1 MQDIILYA
9 TANEVLARVR
19 DRVNAK
25 AALAPTLARGCGFR
39 LRIRLFAN
47 SYDDTPYPAS
57 RLDNITSW
65 AFVMDS
71 DWDSGTPFKLVADAG
86 KITVDEVQEAYDGEM
101 LRYTEAVVPVSQTNT
116 EELTTWLGTSEG
128 KDGLNAELI
137 GYDKTGEEAFV
148 LQIKGFSVR
157 NRLGSVGEPT
167 VIPSEY
173 LNADQVRA
181 LIAAGAVLQFSPDG
195 NAWKDSQEEGDVYMR
210 FRSASD
216 ASAAWSP
223 AIALPQGAPGTDGK
237 NAYLYVRYASDAE
250 GTGFSPAPSSA
261 LPFIGI
267 LVTDTELTS
276 VDAAAFTGKWVR
288 YQGEKGEPGEDGK
301 SAYTYVAYA
310 SDNTGASFS
319 LTPTSGLKYRA
330 ELHSDAP
337 LASPNAADF
346 ADAVWVKYI
355 GDDGTGAGDMLKAV
369 YDTDDDGVVDAAKR
383 LVDKRK
389 IGAADFDGTAD
400 ITLSDMGAQPA
411 LPTAGTEGQFLQKT
425 ANGVKWA
432 AVAATGASG
441 AAWGQITG
449 RLQDQSDLNTAL
461 AGKISSPSGGS
472 TGQYLQKTATGV
484 QWATVQ
490 GGGGSSTPD
499 ISSLK
504 AVRTIS
510 SEDAFEALAQEVKDS
525 LKEIAFLATPGTAD
539 PLNWSAQDGYVRPGH
554 AYLLLPFQWK
564 YSYEVRWKHF
574 VVTGRYWKCTL
585 KGGICKVDGVQK
597 TLRPGE
603 GTEAYSTD
611 TYGTSW
617 NATKPAETTI
627 LRLALDLKILYI
639 SDTEKIQ
646 LNTNGTLDSDGNL
659 IVKGDHME
667 IVDGLWKYTGK
678 AVTELAYDYD
688 IDYHTSGH
696 WEDSSTVTVDI
707 RDYFLFDLT
716 ANATYYAMPTSTK
729 SAALEIAPGGRYAW
743 ALDADST
750 LNAAAVPEGH
760 WAAAQIDIAPGAH
773 KVTAGSNLAIVD
785 TLTANAVNVCEA
797 RWRNGAARLK
807 VVDVITGGGGGD
819 TPQPTPTITA
829 PSSQSVEGTQGEEL
843 TASIATGVSASNDAS
858 VSYAVKQGSALP
870 AGLALSATG
879 DVTGTPTAA
888 GSTTTTVVL
897 SAEGCDSVEMS
908 VSFAISEAATG
919 GTETRTAKAFGH
931 PGTTVANMY
940 KAALQTYTY
949 AGTFQVG
956 GETFPYFTGG
966 GTTPWY
972 LFGGKARLDGTSATA
987 YAVYLS
993 SQNPS
998 TMDFNE
1004 WQITFCRVD
1013 LDSSARLI
1021 LLGET
1026 GKGLTYAD
1034 VSGKLPASMLSSSAW
1049 WRTADSDYNGTQG
1062 SDTMVWEDGGAD
1074 AGDAFPQSFNVKS
1087 VPVASGYAQK
1097 PIGSYARTGDTLELG
1112 GVAYPVYSHTSDA
1125 VTGDMRTFYIHICN
1139 QLMGNTG
1146 VYWALSY
1153 EKPTSAAVEGYVHPR
1168 LACVELKSDTYEPQG
1183 KNWGGADGTSE
1194 VEWTM

>member
-57 RLDNITSW
+57 RIDNITSW

-71 DWDSGTPFKLVADAG
+71 DWDSDTPFKLVADAG
-86 KITVDEVQEAYDGEM
+86 KITVGEVQEAYDGEM

-195 NAWKDSQEEGDVYMR
+195 NAWKDSQESGDVYIR

-267 LVTDTELTS
+267 LATDTELTS

-288 YQGEKGEPGEDGK
+288 YLGEKGEPGEDGK

-383 LVDKRK
+383 LADKRK

-411 LPTAGTEGQFLQKT
+411 LPTAGAE
-425 ANGVKWA
+425 
-432 AVAATGASG
+432 
-441 AAWGQITG
+441 
-449 RLQDQSDLNTAL
+449 
-461 AGKISSPSGGS
+461 
-472 TGQYLQKTATGV
+472 GQYLQKTAKGV
-484 QWATVQ
+484 KWATVQ

-525 LKEIAFLATPGTAD
+525 LKEIAFLATPGTAE
-539 PLNWSAQDGYVRPGH
+539 PLNWSAQDGYVMPGH

-585 KGGICKVDGVQK
+585 KGGSCKVDGVQK

-688 IDYHTSGH
+688 IDYYTSGH
-696 WEDSSTVTVDI
+696 WDDSTTVTVDI

-716 ANATYYAMPTSTK
+716 AFATYYAAPTSTK

-773 KVTAGSNLAIVD
+773 NVTAGGNLVIVD

-807 VVDVITGGGGGD
+807 VVDVIAGGGGGD
-819 TPQPTPTITA
+819 TPHPTPTITA

-843 TASIATGVSASNDAS
+843 TASITTGVSASNGAS

-888 GSTTTTVVL
+888 GSTTTTVAL

-908 VSFAISEAATG
+908 VSFAISEAA
-919 GTETRTAKAFGH
+919 
-931 PGTTVANMY
+931 
-940 KAALQTYTY
+940 
-949 AGTFQVG
+949 
-956 GETFPYFTGG
+956 
-966 GTTPWY
+966 
-972 LFGGKARLDGTSATA
+972 
-987 YAVYLS
+987 
-993 SQNPS
+993 
-998 TMDFNE
+998 
-1004 WQITFCRVD
+1004 
-1013 LDSSARLI
+1013 
-1021 LLGET
+1021 
-1026 GKGLTYAD
+1026 
-1034 VSGKLPASMLSSSAW
+1034 AS
-1049 WRTADSDYNGTQG
+1049 
-1062 SDTMVWEDGGAD
+1062 
-1074 AGDAFPQSFNVKS
+1074 DAFPKSFTVTSVKYQGQNITS
-1087 VPVASGYAQK
+1087 PLGTYT
-1097 PIGSYARTGDTLELG
+1097 RTGEAFPVVMD
-1112 GVAYPVYSHTSDA
+1112 GVAYPVYSY
-1125 VTGDMRTFYIHICN
+1125 TGADGNINYICVVAYMFGGDEPAWM
-1139 QLMGNTG
+1139 LTG
-1146 VYWALSY
+1146 T
-1153 EKPTSAAVEGYVHPR
+1153 KPTESSVTTTTAASGYGGTTM
-1168 LACVELKSDTYEPQG
+1168 KSGTYEPGSTGWTGSQG
-1183 KNWGGADGTSE
+1183 NAT
-1194 VEWTM
+1194 VTWTM

>member
-86 KITVDEVQEAYDGEM
+86 KITVDEVQESYDGEM

-195 NAWKDSQEEGDVYMR
+195 NVWKDSQEEGDVYIR

-223 AIALPQGAPGTDGK
+223 AIALPQGAHGTDGK
-237 NAYLYVRYASDAE
+237 NAYLYIRYASDAE

-337 LASPNAADF
+337 LANPNAADF
-346 ADAVWVKYI
+346 ADAAWVKYI

-425 ANGVKWA
+425 AKGVRWA
-432 AVAATGASG
+432 A
-441 AAWGQITG
+441 
-449 RLQDQSDLNTAL
+449 
-461 AGKISSPSGGS
+461 
-472 TGQYLQKTATGV
+472 
-484 QWATVQ
+484 VQ

-525 LKEIAFLATPGTAD
+525 LKEIAFLATPGTAE

-554 AYLLLPFQWK
+554 AYLLIPFQWK
-564 YSYEVRWKHF
+564 YSYAVRWRNF

-585 KGGICKVDGVQK
+585 KGGSCKVDGVQK

-611 TYGTSW
+611 TYGTSLD
-617 NATKPAETTI
+617 ATKPAETTI

-646 LNTNGTLDSDGNL
+646 LNTNGTHDSDGNL
-659 IVKGDHME
+659 IVTGSHME

-678 AVTELAYDYD
+678 AVTELTYGYD
-688 IDYHTSGH
+688 IEYYTSGH
-696 WEDSSTVTVDI
+696 WHDSTTVTVDI

-716 ANATYYAMPTSTK
+716 AFATYYATPTSTK

-743 ALDADST
+743 TLDADST

-773 KVTAGSNLAIVD
+773 NVTAGSNVAIVD

-807 VVDVITGGGGGD
+807 VVDVITVGGGGD

-843 TASIATGVSASNDAS
+843 AASIATGVSASNGAS
-858 VSYAVKQGSALP
+858 VSFAVKQGSALP
-870 AGLALSATG
+870 AGLALSTAG

-897 SAEGCDSVEMS
+897 SAAGCDSVEMS

-919 GTETRTAKAFGH
+919 GAETRTAKAFGN

-966 GTTPWY
+966 GATTWY
-972 LFGGKARLDGTSATA
+972 LFGGKAKLDGTGATA

-1034 VSGKLPASMLSSSAW
+1034 VSGKLPVSMLSSGAW
-1049 WRTADSDYNGTQG
+1049 WRVADADYNGTQG

-1074 AGDAFPQSFNVKS
+1074 AGDAFPKSFNVKS
-1087 VPVASGYAQK
+1087 VPVASGYVKQ
-1097 PIGSYARTGDTLELG
+1097 PIGTYARTGDTLELG
-1112 GVAYPVYSHTSDA
+1112 GVAYPVYSYTSIPE
-1125 VTGDMRTFYIHICN
+1125 TGDQKTFYVHICN
-1139 QLMGNTG
+1139 QLMGSTG

-1153 EKPTSAAVEGYVHPR
+1153 EKPTSAAVEGYMHPR
-1168 LACVELKSDTYEPQG
+1168 LACVELKSGTYEPQG
-1183 KNWGGADGTSE
+1183 KNWGGVDGTCE

>member
-86 KITVDEVQEAYDGEM
+86 KITVGEVQEAYDGEM

-195 NAWKDSQEEGDVYMR
+195 NAWKDSQEEGDVYIR

-223 AIALPQGAPGTDGK
+223 AIALPQGAHGTDGK
-237 NAYLYVRYASDAE
+237 NAYLYIRYASDAE

-276 VDAAAFTGKWVR
+276 VDAAAFTGRWVR

-383 LVDKRK
+383 LGDKRK

-425 ANGVKWA
+425 AKGVRWA
-432 AVAATGASG
+432 A
-441 AAWGQITG
+441 
-449 RLQDQSDLNTAL
+449 
-461 AGKISSPSGGS
+461 
-472 TGQYLQKTATGV
+472 
-484 QWATVQ
+484 VQ

-525 LKEIAFLATPGTAD
+525 LKEIAFLATPGTAE

-564 YSYEVRWKHF
+564 YSYAVRWRNF

-585 KGGICKVDGVQK
+585 KGGSCKVDGVQK

-688 IDYHTSGH
+688 IDYYTSGH
-696 WEDSSTVTVDI
+696 WQDTTTVTVDI
-707 RDYFLFDLT
+707 RDYFLVDLT
-716 ANATYYAMPTSTK
+716 AIATYYAIPTSTK

-743 ALDADST
+743 TLDADST

-773 KVTAGSNLAIVD
+773 NVTAGSNLVIVD

-807 VVDVITGGGGGD
+807 VVDVIAGGGGGD

-843 TASIATGVSASNDAS
+843 TASIATGVSASNGAS
-858 VSYAVKQGSALP
+858 VSYSVKQGSALP

-897 SAEGCDSVEMS
+897 SAEGCADVEMS
-908 VSFAISEAATG
+908 VSFAISEAA
-919 GTETRTAKAFGH
+919 
-931 PGTTVANMY
+931 
-940 KAALQTYTY
+940 
-949 AGTFQVG
+949 
-956 GETFPYFTGG
+956 
-966 GTTPWY
+966 
-972 LFGGKARLDGTSATA
+972 
-987 YAVYLS
+987 
-993 SQNPS
+993 
-998 TMDFNE
+998 
-1004 WQITFCRVD
+1004 
-1013 LDSSARLI
+1013 
-1021 LLGET
+1021 
-1026 GKGLTYAD
+1026 
-1034 VSGKLPASMLSSSAW
+1034 AS
-1049 WRTADSDYNGTQG
+1049 
-1062 SDTMVWEDGGAD
+1062 
-1074 AGDAFPQSFNVKS
+1074 DAFPKSFTVTSVKYQGQDTTA
-1087 VPVASGYAQK
+1087 PCGTYT
-1097 PIGSYARTGDTLELG
+1097 RTGEAFPVVMD
-1112 GVAYPVYSHTSDA
+1112 GVAYPVYSYTGTDDKTYYICVVAYMFGGDA
-1125 VTGDMRTFYIHICN
+1125 PAWMLTGT
-1139 QLMGNTG
+1139 
-1146 VYWALSY
+1146 
-1153 EKPTSAAVEGYVHPR
+1153 KPTESSVTTSYAASGYGGTTM
-1168 LACVELKSDTYEPQG
+1168 KSGTYEPGSTSWSGNQG
-1183 KNWGGADGTSE
+1183 SAT
-1194 VEWTM
+1194 VTWTM

>member
-9 TANEVLARVR
+9 AANEVLARVR

-57 RLDNITSW
+57 RLENITSW

-86 KITVDEVQEAYDGEM
+86 KITVGEVQESYDGEM
-101 LRYTEAVVPVSQTNT
+101 LRYTEAVVPVSHTNT
-116 EELTTWLGTSEG
+116 EELTTWLGTDEG

-195 NAWKDSQEEGDVYMR
+195 NAWKDSQEEGDVYIR

-223 AIALPQGAPGTDGK
+223 AIALPQGAAGTDGK

-250 GTGFSPAPSSA
+250 GTGFSPAPSAA
-261 LPFIGI
+261 LPYIGI
-267 LVTDTELTS
+267 LVTDTELAS
-276 VDAAAFTGKWVR
+276 VDAAAFTGKWMR
-288 YQGEKGEPGEDGK
+288 YLGEKGEPGEDGK

-383 LVDKRK
+383 LGDKRK

-425 ANGVKWA
+425 AKGVRWA
-432 AVAATGASG
+432 A
-441 AAWGQITG
+441 
-449 RLQDQSDLNTAL
+449 
-461 AGKISSPSGGS
+461 
-472 TGQYLQKTATGV
+472 
-484 QWATVQ
+484 VQ

-525 LKEIAFLATPGTAD
+525 LKEIAFLATPGTAE

-564 YSYEVRWKHF
+564 YSYAVRWRNF

-585 KGGICKVDGVQK
+585 KGGSCKVDGVQK

-617 NATKPAETTI
+617 DATKPAETTI

-646 LNTNGTLDSDGNL
+646 LNTNGTHDSDGNL
-659 IVKGDHME
+659 IVTGSHME

-678 AVTELAYDYD
+678 AVTELAYGYD
-688 IDYHTSGH
+688 IEYYTSGH
-696 WEDSSTVTVDI
+696 WQDSTTVTVDM

-716 ANATYYAMPTSTK
+716 AFATYYATPTSTK
-729 SAALEIAPGGRYAW
+729 TAALEIAPGGRYAW

-797 RWRNGAARLK
+797 RWRNGTARLK

-843 TASIATGVSASNDAS
+843 AASIATGVSASNGAS
-858 VSYAVKQGSALP
+858 VSFAVKQGSALP

-897 SAEGCDSVEMS
+897 SADGCDSVEMS
-908 VSFAISEAATG
+908 VSFAISEAA
-919 GTETRTAKAFGH
+919 
-931 PGTTVANMY
+931 
-940 KAALQTYTY
+940 
-949 AGTFQVG
+949 
-956 GETFPYFTGG
+956 
-966 GTTPWY
+966 
-972 LFGGKARLDGTSATA
+972 
-987 YAVYLS
+987 
-993 SQNPS
+993 
-998 TMDFNE
+998 
-1004 WQITFCRVD
+1004 
-1013 LDSSARLI
+1013 
-1021 LLGET
+1021 
-1026 GKGLTYAD
+1026 
-1034 VSGKLPASMLSSSAW
+1034 AS
-1049 WRTADSDYNGTQG
+1049 
-1062 SDTMVWEDGGAD
+1062 
-1074 AGDAFPQSFNVKS
+1074 DAFPKSFTVTSVKYQGQDTTA
-1087 VPVASGYAQK
+1087 PCGTYT
-1097 PIGSYARTGDTLELG
+1097 RTGEAFPVVMD
-1112 GVAYPVYSHTSDA
+1112 GVAYPVYSY
-1125 VTGDMRTFYIHICN
+1125 TGTDGKTYYICVVAYMFGGDEPAWM
-1139 QLMGNTG
+1139 LTG
-1146 VYWALSY
+1146 T
-1153 EKPTSAAVEGYVHPR
+1153 KPTESSVTTTTAASGYGGTTM
-1168 LACVELKSDTYEPQG
+1168 KSGTYEPGSTGWTGSQG
-1183 KNWGGADGTSE
+1183 NAT
-1194 VEWTM
+1194 VTWTM

>member
-19 DRVNAK
+19 DRANAK

-57 RLDNITSW
+57 RLENITSW

-71 DWDSGTPFKLVADAG
+71 DWDSGTPFKIVADAG
-86 KITVDEVQEAYDGEM
+86 KITVGEVQEAYDGEM

-116 EELTTWLGTSEG
+116 EELTTWLGTDEG

-181 LIAAGAVLQFSPDG
+181 LIAAGAVLQFSPDAS
-195 NAWKDSQEEGDVYMR
+195 AWKDSQEDGDVYIR

-223 AIALPQGAPGTDGK
+223 AIALPQGAAGTNGK
-237 NAYLYVRYASDAE
+237 NAYMYVRYASDAE

-267 LVTDTELTS
+267 IVTDTELTS
-276 VDAAAFTGKWVR
+276 VDAAAFTGRWVR

-383 LVDKRK
+383 LADKRK
-389 IGAADFDGTAD
+389 IGAANFDGTAD

-432 AVAATGASG
+432 TVEATGSSG

-449 RLQDQSDLNTAL
+449 SLQDQSDLNTAL

-472 TGQYLQKTATGV
+472 PGQYLQKTATGV
-484 QWATVQ
+484 QWAAVQ

-525 LKEIAFLATPGTAD
+525 LKEIAFLATPGTAE

-564 YSYEVRWKHF
+564 YSYAVRWKHF
-574 VVTGRYWKCTL
+574 VATARYWKCTL
-585 KGGICKVDGVQK
+585 KGGSCKVDGVQK

-603 GTEAYSTD
+603 GTDQRTD

-617 NATKPAETTI
+617 DATKPAKTTI
-627 LRLALDLKILYI
+627 LRLALDLNFLYI
-639 SDTEKIQ
+639 SATKRIQ

-659 IVKGDHME
+659 IVLGEYQEKID
-667 IVDGLWKYTGK
+667 DGVWASNGQ

-688 IDYHTSGH
+688 IEYYTSGH
-696 WEDSSTVTVDI
+696 WQDSTTVTVDI

-716 ANATYYAMPTSTK
+716 ANATYYATPTSTK

-743 ALDADST
+743 TLDADST

-773 KVTAGSNLAIVD
+773 NVTAGSNLVIVD

-829 PSSQSVEGTQGEEL
+829 PSSQSVEGTQGKEM
-843 TASIATGVSASNDAS
+843 TASIATGVSASNGAS
-858 VSYAVKQGSALP
+858 VSFAVKQGSALP
-870 AGLALSATG
+870 AGLALSTAG
-879 DVTGTPTAA
+879 DVTGTPTEA

-897 SAEGCDSVEMS
+897 SAEGCDSVEMTI
-908 VSFAISEAATG
+908 SFTISEAAVSDGFPASFTVTSVRYQG
-919 GTETRTAKAFGH
+919 QDKTTPCGTYTRT
-931 PGTTVANMY
+931 
-940 KAALQTYTY
+940 
-949 AGTFQVG
+949 
-956 GETFPYFTGG
+956 GE
-966 GTTPWY
+966 
-972 LFGGKARLDGTSATA
+972 
-987 YAVYLS
+987 
-993 SQNPS
+993 
-998 TMDFNE
+998 
-1004 WQITFCRVD
+1004 
-1013 LDSSARLI
+1013 
-1021 LLGET
+1021 
-1026 GKGLTYAD
+1026 
-1034 VSGKLPASMLSSSAW
+1034 
-1049 WRTADSDYNGTQG
+1049 
-1062 SDTMVWEDGGAD
+1062 
-1074 AGDAFPQSFNVKS
+1074 AFPLTAGS
-1087 VPVASGYAQK
+1087 VQ
-1097 PIGSYARTGDTLELG
+1097 
-1112 GVAYPVYSHTSDA
+1112 YPVYSYTGSDNKIYYICVVANMFGEDGPAWMLTGTKPTASSVTNAFA
-1125 VTGDMRTFYIHICN
+1125 VNSYGGTTLKSG
-1139 QLMGNTG
+1139 
-1146 VYWALSY
+1146 SY
-1153 EKPTSAAVEGYVHPR
+1153 EPADTQWIG
-1168 LACVELKSDTYEPQG
+1168 SDGNATVSWE
-1183 KNWGGADGTSE
+1183 
-1194 VEWTM
+1194 M

>member
-86 KITVDEVQEAYDGEM
+86 KITVDEVQESYDGEM

-195 NAWKDSQEEGDVYMR
+195 NAWKDSQEEGDVYIR

-223 AIALPQGAPGTDGK
+223 AIALPQGAHGTDGK
-237 NAYLYVRYASDAE
+237 NAYLYIRYASDAE

-288 YQGEKGEPGEDGK
+288 YLGEKGEPGEDGK

-383 LVDKRK
+383 LGDKRK

-425 ANGVKWA
+425 AKGVRWA
-432 AVAATGASG
+432 A
-441 AAWGQITG
+441 
-449 RLQDQSDLNTAL
+449 
-461 AGKISSPSGGS
+461 
-472 TGQYLQKTATGV
+472 
-484 QWATVQ
+484 VQ

-525 LKEIAFLATPGTAD
+525 LKEIAFLATPGTAE

-564 YSYEVRWKHF
+564 YSYAVRWRNF

-585 KGGICKVDGVQK
+585 KGGSCKVDGVQK

-617 NATKPAETTI
+617 DATKPAETTI

-659 IVKGDHME
+659 IVKGSHME
-667 IVDGLWKYTGK
+667 IEDGLWKYTGK

-688 IDYHTSGH
+688 IEYYTSGH
-696 WEDSSTVTVDI
+696 WEDSTTVTVDI

-716 ANATYYAMPTSTK
+716 AYATYYATPTSTK

-843 TASIATGVSASNDAS
+843 AASIATGVSASNGAS
-858 VSYAVKQGSALP
+858 VSFAVKQGSPALP

-897 SAEGCDSVEMS
+897 SADGCDSVEMS

-931 PGTTVANMY
+931 PGTTVANMF

-949 AGTFQVG
+949 TGTFQVG

-966 GTTPWY
+966 GATPWY

-993 SQNPS
+993 SDNPS
-998 TMDFNE
+998 TMDFNG

-1021 LLGET
+1021 LLGEM

-1034 VSGKLPASMLSSSAW
+1034 VSGKLPASMLSSGAW
-1049 WRTADSDYNGTQG
+1049 WRTADSEYNGTQG
-1062 SDTMVWEDGGAD
+1062 SDTMVWEDGGA
-1074 AGDAFPQSFNVKS
+1074 GDAFPKSFNVKS

-1125 VTGDMRTFYIHICN
+1125 VTGDLRTFYIHICN
-1139 QLMGNTG
+1139 QLMGSTG

-1168 LACVELKSDTYEPQG
+1168 LACVELKSGTYEPQG
-1183 KNWGGADGTSE
+1183 KNWGGADGTCE

>member
-86 KITVDEVQEAYDGEM
+86 KITVGEVQEAYDGEM
-101 LRYTEAVVPVSQTNT
+101 LRYTEAVVPVSHTNT

-137 GYDKTGEEAFV
+137 GYDKTGEESFV

-195 NAWKDSQEEGDVYMR
+195 SAWKDSQEEGDVYIR

-223 AIALPQGAPGTDGK
+223 AIALPQGAHGTDGK

-288 YQGEKGEPGEDGK
+288 YLGEKGEPGEDGK

-330 ELHSDAP
+330 ELHSDAL

-383 LVDKRK
+383 LGDKRK

-411 LPTAGTEGQFLQKT
+411 LPTAGAEGQFLQKT
-425 ANGVKWA
+425 AKGVK
-432 AVAATGASG
+432 
-441 AAWGQITG
+441 
-449 RLQDQSDLNTAL
+449 
-461 AGKISSPSGGS
+461 
-472 TGQYLQKTATGV
+472 
-484 QWATVQ
+484 WATVQ

-525 LKEIAFLATPGTAD
+525 LKEIAFLATPGTAE
-539 PLNWSAQDGYVRPGH
+539 PLNWSAQDGYVIPGH

-585 KGGICKVDGVQK
+585 KGGSCKVDGVQK

-617 NATKPAETTI
+617 NATKPEETTI

-688 IDYHTSGH
+688 IDYYTSGH
-696 WEDSSTVTVDI
+696 WDDSTTVTVDI

-716 ANATYYAMPTSTK
+716 AFATYYAMPTSTK

-743 ALDADST
+743 TLDADST

-773 KVTAGSNLAIVD
+773 NVTAGGNLVIVD

-807 VVDVITGGGGGD
+807 VVDVIAGGGGGD

-829 PSSQSVEGTQGEEL
+829 PSSQSVEGTQGKEL
-843 TASIATGVSASNDAS
+843 TASIATGVSASNGAS
-858 VSYAVKQGSALP
+858 VSYAVKQGGSALP

-908 VSFAISEAATG
+908 VSFTISEAATG

-931 PGTTVANMY
+931 PGTTVASMY

-949 AGTFQVG
+949 TGTFQVG

-966 GTTPWY
+966 GATPWY

-993 SQNPS
+993 SSNPS

-1034 VSGKLPASMLSSSAW
+1034 VSGKLPASMLSSGAW

-1062 SDTMVWEDGGAD
+1062 SDTMVWEG
-1074 AGDAFPQSFNVKS
+1074 
-1087 VPVASGYAQK
+1087 
-1097 PIGSYARTGDTLELG
+1097 
-1112 GVAYPVYSHTSDA
+1112 
-1125 VTGDMRTFYIHICN
+1125 
-1139 QLMGNTG
+1139 
-1146 VYWALSY
+1146 
-1153 EKPTSAAVEGYVHPR
+1153 
-1168 LACVELKSDTYEPQG
+1168 
-1183 KNWGGADGTSE
+1183 
-1194 VEWTM
+1194 

>member
-57 RLDNITSW
+57 RIDNITSW

-71 DWDSGTPFKLVADAG
+71 DWDSDTPFKLVADAG
-86 KITVDEVQEAYDGEM
+86 KITVGEVQEAYDGEM

-195 NAWKDSQEEGDVYMR
+195 NAWKDSQESGDVYIR

-267 LVTDTELTS
+267 LATDTELTS

-288 YQGEKGEPGEDGK
+288 YLGEKGEPGEDGK

-383 LVDKRK
+383 LADKRK

-411 LPTAGTEGQFLQKT
+411 LPTAGAE
-425 ANGVKWA
+425 
-432 AVAATGASG
+432 
-441 AAWGQITG
+441 
-449 RLQDQSDLNTAL
+449 
-461 AGKISSPSGGS
+461 
-472 TGQYLQKTATGV
+472 GQYLQKTAKGV
-484 QWATVQ
+484 KWATVQ

-525 LKEIAFLATPGTAD
+525 LKEIAFLATPGTAE
-539 PLNWSAQDGYVRPGH
+539 PLNWSAQDGYVMPGH

-585 KGGICKVDGVQK
+585 KGGSCKVDGVQK

-688 IDYHTSGH
+688 IDYYTSGH
-696 WEDSSTVTVDI
+696 WDDSTTVTVDI

-716 ANATYYAMPTSTK
+716 AFATYYAAPTSTK

-773 KVTAGSNLAIVD
+773 NVTAGGNLVIVD

-807 VVDVITGGGGGD
+807 VVDVIAGGGGGD
-819 TPQPTPTITA
+819 TPHPTPTITA

-843 TASIATGVSASNDAS
+843 TASITTGVSASNGAS
-858 VSYAVKQGSALP
+858 VSYAVKQGSAPP
-870 AGLALSATG
+870 ANE
-879 DVTGTPTAA
+879 VAA
-888 GSTTTTVVL
+888 G
-897 SAEGCDSVEMS
+897 
-908 VSFAISEAATG
+908 
-919 GTETRTAKAFGH
+919 
-931 PGTTVANMY
+931 
-940 KAALQTYTY
+940 
-949 AGTFQVG
+949 
-956 GETFPYFTGG
+956 
-966 GTTPWY
+966 
-972 LFGGKARLDGTSATA
+972 
-987 YAVYLS
+987 
-993 SQNPS
+993 
-998 TMDFNE
+998 
-1004 WQITFCRVD
+1004 
-1013 LDSSARLI
+1013 
-1021 LLGET
+1021 
-1026 GKGLTYAD
+1026 
-1034 VSGKLPASMLSSSAW
+1034 
-1049 WRTADSDYNGTQG
+1049 
-1062 SDTMVWEDGGAD
+1062 
-1074 AGDAFPQSFNVKS
+1074 
-1087 VPVASGYAQK
+1087 
-1097 PIGSYARTGDTLELG
+1097 
-1112 GVAYPVYSHTSDA
+1112 
-1125 VTGDMRTFYIHICN
+1125 
-1139 QLMGNTG
+1139 
-1146 VYWALSY
+1146 
-1153 EKPTSAAVEGYVHPR
+1153 
-1168 LACVELKSDTYEPQG
+1168 
-1183 KNWGGADGTSE
+1183 
-1194 VEWTM
+1194 

>member
-9 TANEVLARVR
+9 AANEVLARVR

-57 RLDNITSW
+57 RLENITSW

-86 KITVDEVQEAYDGEM
+86 KITVGEVQESYDGEM
-101 LRYTEAVVPVSQTNT
+101 LRYTEAVVPVSHTNT
-116 EELTTWLGTSEG
+116 EELTTWLGTDEG

-195 NAWKDSQEEGDVYMR
+195 NAWKDSQEEGDVYLR

-223 AIALPQGAPGTDGK
+223 AIALPQGAHGTDGK
-237 NAYLYVRYASDAE
+237 NAYLYIRYASDAE

-276 VDAAAFTGKWVR
+276 VDAAAFTGRWVR

-330 ELHSDAP
+330 ELHSDTP

-383 LVDKRK
+383 LGDKRK

-425 ANGVKWA
+425 AKGVRWA
-432 AVAATGASG
+432 A
-441 AAWGQITG
+441 
-449 RLQDQSDLNTAL
+449 
-461 AGKISSPSGGS
+461 
-472 TGQYLQKTATGV
+472 
-484 QWATVQ
+484 VQ

-525 LKEIAFLATPGTAD
+525 LKEIAFLATPGTAE

-564 YSYEVRWKHF
+564 YSYAVRWRNF

-585 KGGICKVDGVQK
+585 KGGSCKVDGVQK

-646 LNTNGTLDSDGNL
+646 LNTNGTLDSNGNL

-678 AVTELAYDYD
+678 TVTELAYDYD

-743 ALDADST
+743 TLDADST

-773 KVTAGSNLAIVD
+773 NVTAGGNLVIVD

-807 VVDVITGGGGGD
+807 VVDVIAGGGGGD

-829 PSSQSVEGTQGEEL
+829 PSSQNVEGRKGEEL
-843 TASIATGVSASNDAS
+843 TASILTGVSASNGAS
-858 VSYAVKQGSALP
+858 VSFAVKQGSALP

-908 VSFAISEAATG
+908 VSFAISEAA
-919 GTETRTAKAFGH
+919 
-931 PGTTVANMY
+931 
-940 KAALQTYTY
+940 
-949 AGTFQVG
+949 
-956 GETFPYFTGG
+956 
-966 GTTPWY
+966 
-972 LFGGKARLDGTSATA
+972 
-987 YAVYLS
+987 
-993 SQNPS
+993 
-998 TMDFNE
+998 
-1004 WQITFCRVD
+1004 
-1013 LDSSARLI
+1013 
-1021 LLGET
+1021 
-1026 GKGLTYAD
+1026 
-1034 VSGKLPASMLSSSAW
+1034 AS
-1049 WRTADSDYNGTQG
+1049 
-1062 SDTMVWEDGGAD
+1062 
-1074 AGDAFPQSFNVKS
+1074 DAFPKSFTVTSVKYQGQATTA
-1087 VPVASGYAQK
+1087 PCGTYT
-1097 PIGSYARTGDTLELG
+1097 RTGEAFPVVMD
-1112 GVAYPVYSHTSDA
+1112 GVAYPVYSYTGTGGKTYYICVVAYMFGGDA
-1125 VTGDMRTFYIHICN
+1125 PAWMLTGT
-1139 QLMGNTG
+1139 
-1146 VYWALSY
+1146 
-1153 EKPTSAAVEGYVHPR
+1153 KPTASSVTTSYAASGYGGTT
-1168 LACVELKSDTYEPQG
+1168 LKAGTYEPGSTGWTGNQG
-1183 KNWGGADGTSE
+1183 NAT
-1194 VEWTM
+1194 VTWTM

>member
-19 DRVNAK
+19 DRANAK

-57 RLDNITSW
+57 RLENITSW

-71 DWDSGTPFKLVADAG
+71 DWDSDTPFKLIADAG
-86 KITVDEVQEAYDGEM
+86 KITVGEVQEAYDGEV

-116 EELTTWLGTSEG
+116 EELTTWLGTDEG

-195 NAWKDSQEEGDVYMR
+195 SAWKDSQEEGDVYIR

-223 AIALPQGAPGTDGK
+223 AIALPQGADGK

-267 LVTDTELTS
+267 IVTDTELTS

-288 YQGEKGEPGEDGK
+288 YQGEKGEPGKDGK

-330 ELHSDAP
+330 ELHSDAQ

-355 GDDGTGAGDMLKAV
+355 GDDGTGAGDMLKTV

-383 LVDKRK
+383 LEDKRK

-432 AVAATGASG
+432 TVAATGASG

-461 AGKISSPSGGS
+461 AEKISSPSGGS

-484 QWATVQ
+484 QWAAVQ

-525 LKEIAFLATPGTAD
+525 LKEIAFLATPGTAE

-564 YSYEVRWKHF
+564 YSYSVRWKHF
-574 VVTGRYWKCTL
+574 VVTGRCWKCTL
-585 KGGICKVDGVQK
+585 KGGSCKVDGVKK

-603 GTEAYSTD
+603 GTEQRTD

-617 NATKPAETTI
+617 DAAKPAKTTI
-627 LRLALDLKILYI
+627 LRLALDLNFLYI
-639 SDTEKIQ
+639 SATKRIQ
-646 LNTNGTLDSDGNL
+646 LNANGTIDSDGNL
-659 IVKGDHME
+659 IVLGEYQEKID
-667 IVDGLWKYTGK
+667 DGVWASNGQ

-688 IDYHTSGH
+688 IEYYTSGH
-696 WEDSSTVTVDI
+696 WQDSTTVTVDI

-716 ANATYYAMPTSTK
+716 ASATYYAMPTSTK

-743 ALDADST
+743 TLDADST
-750 LNAAAVPEGH
+750 LNAAAVTEGH

-773 KVTAGSNLAIVD
+773 NVTAGSNLVIVD
-785 TLTANAVNVCEA
+785 TLTANAMNICEA
-797 RWRNGAARLK
+797 RWRNGSARLK

-829 PSSQSVEGTQGEEL
+829 PASQSVEGTQGEEL
-843 TASIATGVSASNDAS
+843 AASITTGVSASNGAS
-858 VSYAVKQGSALP
+858 VSYSVKQGSALP

-908 VSFAISEAATG
+908 VSFAISEAAASDGFPKSFTVSSVSYQG
-919 GTETRTAKAFGH
+919 QSITAPCG
-931 PGTTVANMY
+931 
-940 KAALQTYTY
+940 TYTK
-949 AGTFQVG
+949 T
-956 GETFPYFTGG
+956 GE
-966 GTTPWY
+966 
-972 LFGGKARLDGTSATA
+972 
-987 YAVYLS
+987 
-993 SQNPS
+993 
-998 TMDFNE
+998 
-1004 WQITFCRVD
+1004 
-1013 LDSSARLI
+1013 
-1021 LLGET
+1021 
-1026 GKGLTYAD
+1026 
-1034 VSGKLPASMLSSSAW
+1034 
-1049 WRTADSDYNGTQG
+1049 
-1062 SDTMVWEDGGAD
+1062 
-1074 AGDAFPQSFNVKS
+1074 AFPLT
-1087 VPVASGYAQK
+1087 AS
-1097 PIGSYARTGDTLELG
+1097 S
-1112 GVAYPVYSHTSDA
+1112 VAYPVYSHTGSDNKIYYICVVANMFGGDGPAWMLTATKPTASSVTSALA
-1125 VTGDMRTFYIHICN
+1125 VNSYGGTTLKSG
-1139 QLMGNTG
+1139 
-1146 VYWALSY
+1146 SY
-1153 EKPTSAAVEGYVHPR
+1153 EPADAQWTG
-1168 LACVELKSDTYEPQG
+1168 SDGNATVSWE
-1183 KNWGGADGTSE
+1183 
-1194 VEWTM
+1194 M

>member
-19 DRVNAK
+19 DRANAK

-57 RLDNITSW
+57 RLENITSW

-71 DWDSGTPFKLVADAG
+71 DWDSGTPFKIVADAG
-86 KITVDEVQEAYDGEM
+86 KITVGEVQEAYDGEM

-116 EELTTWLGTSEG
+116 EELTTWLGTDEG

-195 NAWKDSQEEGDVYMR
+195 SAWKDSQEEGDVYIR

-237 NAYLYVRYASDAE
+237 NAYLYVRYASDAQ

-276 VDAAAFTGKWVR
+276 VDAAAFTGRWVR

-319 LTPTSGLKYRA
+319 LTPRSGLKYRA

-383 LVDKRK
+383 LADKRK

-432 AVAATGASG
+432 TVEATGSSG

-449 RLQDQSDLNTAL
+449 SLQDQSDLNTAL

-484 QWATVQ
+484 QWAAVQ

-499 ISSLK
+499 ISSIK

-525 LKEIAFLATPGTAD
+525 LKEIAFLATPGTAE

-564 YSYEVRWKHF
+564 YSYAVRWKHF
-574 VVTGRYWKCTL
+574 VVTGRCWKCTL
-585 KGGICKVDGVQK
+585 KGGSCKVDGMQK

-603 GTEAYSTD
+603 GTEQRTD

-617 NATKPAETTI
+617 DATKPAKTTI
-627 LRLALDLKILYI
+627 LRLALDLNFLYI
-639 SDTEKIQ
+639 STTERIQ
-646 LNTNGTLDSDGNL
+646 LNTNGTLDSNGNL
-659 IVKGDHME
+659 IVLGEYQEKID
-667 IVDGLWKYTGK
+667 DGVWASNGQ

-688 IDYHTSGH
+688 IEYYTSGH
-696 WEDSSTVTVDI
+696 WQDSATVTVDI

-716 ANATYYAMPTSTK
+716 ANATYYATPTSTK
-729 SAALEIAPGGRYAW
+729 SAALQIAPGGRYAW
-743 ALDADST
+743 TLDADST

-773 KVTAGSNLAIVD
+773 NVTAGSNLVIVD

-807 VVDVITGGGGGD
+807 VVDLITGGGGGD

-843 TASIATGVSASNDAS
+843 AASIATGVSASNGAS
-858 VSYAVKQGSALP
+858 VSFAVKQGSALP
-870 AGLALSATG
+870 AGLALSTAG

-897 SAEGCDSVEMS
+897 SAEGCDSVEMTVTINIAES
-908 VSFAISEAATG
+908 IQQGTITVTTNPTIQGVVGTAITSYNLASCITVSNSQTPTFAVKSGNTLPAGIALSSDGELS
-919 GTETRTAKAFGH
+919 GT
-931 PGTTVANMY
+931 PTT
-940 KAALQTYTY
+940 TS
-949 AGTFQVG
+949 
-956 GETFPYFTGG
+956 
-966 GTTPWY
+966 
-972 LFGGKARLDGTSATA
+972 SATVVVTITA
-987 YAVYLS
+987 RGCEDKEVS
-993 SQNPS
+993 
-998 TMDFNE
+998 
-1004 WQITFCRVD
+1004 ITF
-1013 LDSSARLI
+1013 SITEEQA
-1021 LLGET
+1021 
-1026 GKGLTYAD
+1026 
-1034 VSGKLPASMLSSSAW
+1034 AS
-1049 WRTADSDYNGTQG
+1049 
-1062 SDTMVWEDGGAD
+1062 DG
-1074 AGDAFPQSFNVKS
+1074 FPQSFNVKS
-1087 VPVASGYAQK
+1087 VPVASGYTQK
-1097 PIGSYARTGDTLELG
+1097 PIGSYARTGETLELG

-1125 VTGDMRTFYIHICN
+1125 ATGDQKTFYIHICN
-1139 QLMGNTG
+1139 QMMGTTG

-1153 EKPTSAAVEGYVHPR
+1153 EKPTSAEVEGYTHPR
-1168 LACVELKSDTYEPQG
+1168 LGCVELKSGTYEPQG
-1183 KNWGGADGTSE
+1183 QNWGGADGTCE